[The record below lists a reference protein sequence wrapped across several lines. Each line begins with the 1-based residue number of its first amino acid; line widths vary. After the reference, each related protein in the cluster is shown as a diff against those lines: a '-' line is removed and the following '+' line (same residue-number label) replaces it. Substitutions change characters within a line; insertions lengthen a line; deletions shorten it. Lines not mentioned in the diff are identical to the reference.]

1 MSTLQIRHPVLP
13 RLFAWPALA
22 LALARAGAFA
32 ASAFEIFAEAQEA
45 ARKAERR
52 CPFMLEG

>member
-13 RLFAWPALA
+13 RLFASP
-22 LALARAGAFA
+22 ALARAGALA

-45 ARKAERR
+45 ARRAERR
-52 CPFMLEG
+52 FPFMLEG

>member
-13 RLFAWPALA
+13 RLWAWPA

-45 ARKAERR
+45 ARRAERR
-52 CPFMLEG
+52 FPFMLEG

>member
-22 LALARAGAFA
+22 LARAGAFA
-32 ASAFEIFAEAQEA
+32 AGAFEVFAEAQEA
-45 ARKAERR
+45 AREAERR
-52 CPFMLEG
+52 CPYLIDE